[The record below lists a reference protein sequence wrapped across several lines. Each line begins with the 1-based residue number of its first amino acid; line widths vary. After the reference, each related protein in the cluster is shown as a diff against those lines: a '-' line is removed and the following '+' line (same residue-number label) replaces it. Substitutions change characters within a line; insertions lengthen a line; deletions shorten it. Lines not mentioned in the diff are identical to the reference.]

1 MEKPPF
7 FISLPPTQLTTKE
20 NPSLSYDLYEKR
32 SCLFVFDF
40 VENFFLFY
48 VRQQYLITFKK
59 TDISNLVS

>member
-1 MEKPPF
+1 M
-7 FISLPPTQLTTKE
+7 
-20 NPSLSYDLYEKR
+20 KR
-32 SCLFVFDF
+32 EVVYLFFDF